1 MHVEAADALAVVI
14 KFSWEKLA
22 LTGLAMSRAAQ
33 VLASS
38 SKSRS
43 LGEGFCTLFTL
54 KSCLVHVEAAD
65 ALAVVSRFLMEKL
78 ALAGFAMT
86 RAAQVLASSSKSRSL
101 GEGFSTLFALKS
113 CLVHV
118 EAADA
123 LAVVLKFLWQK
134 LALAGLAMSRA
145 AQVLASLSKS
155 RSLGE
160 GFCMLFALKSCL
172 VHVEAADA
180 LAVVIKFSRKKFAL
194 TGLAM
199 SRAA

>member
-1 MHVEAADALAVVI
+1 
-14 KFSWEKLA
+14 
-22 LTGLAMSRAAQ
+22 
-33 VLASS
+33 
-38 SKSRS
+38 
-43 LGEGFCTLFTL
+43 
-54 KSCLVHVEAAD
+54 
-65 ALAVVSRFLMEKL
+65 
-78 ALAGFAMT
+78 MT